1 MWLHAFTWKPDSDN
15 VMYTTPSIDPARFKM
30 SNDTS
35 FIARRET
42 TALWFGILGIRPL
55 PHVRILKE
63 WASFNHISHLPGVI
77 IPVGRKTP
85 HSPIAEHS
93 GNLEREVITDES
105 ALAVARFPP
114 RVREKGP
121 DLVKAG
127 IAQHDRERLCYIGL
141 EHSNVT
147 DARIHCLGNQLG
159 NPRHPHLERKVITI
173 GVGRCRGYDLLAR
186 PRTNLKGQ
194 RRPPA
199 KEFLGVQM
207 EIVGNSRVA
216 NASSRFNDI
225 AVGVRFPRAHKV
237 DGEFTAPACKG
248 LRPAHENGP
257 LWDVSRSAATACI
270 SASRLSDISSLCC
283 CPARGLVTLCHGH
296 FFPVGTSEVK
306 AAMKASCGTSTR
318 PMDFMRFLPSFC
330 FSSSL
335 RLRLMSPP

>member
-1 MWLHAFTWKPDSDN
+1 
-15 VMYTTPSIDPARFKM
+15 M
-30 SNDTS
+30 SHDAS
-35 FIARRET
+35 FIARCET
-42 TALWFGILGIRPL
+42 TAFWFGILGIGPL

-63 WASFNHISHLPGVI
+63 RAAFDHISHLPGVV

-93 GNLEREVITDES
+93 GNLERKLITDEA

-114 RVREKGP
+114 RVREEGP

-127 IAQHDRERLCYIGL
+127 ITQHDRKRLCYISL
-141 EHSNVT
+141 EDSNVI
-147 DARIHCLGNQLG
+147 DARVNCLGDQLG
-159 NPRHPHLERKVITI
+159 DPGHPHFECKVIAI
-173 GVGRCRGYDLLAR
+173 GVDRCRGYDLFAR

-194 RRPPA
+194 RRLPA
-199 KEFLGVQM
+199 KKFLSVQM
-207 EIVGNSRVA
+207 EIVCNSRVA

-225 AVGVRFPRAHKV
+225 TSGVCFPCARKV
-237 DGEFTAPACKG
+237 DGELTATPRKG

-257 LWDVSRSAATACI
+257 LWDVSGSAA
-270 SASRLSDISSLCC
+270 ASRALTRLTRMSSARLSLK
-283 CPARGLVTLCHGH
+283 RGLIMVCHGH